1 MNKILIAVILI
12 SSSLSILGVRIY
24 KSVIFKQNVTGHLKR
39 AGDANTVELAKEE
52 LAYVISYLDKNN
64 IKEGYTSIL
73 WKTPDEDIS
82 FWYRNIIASKAE
94 LDSLTNN
101 SALEK
106 TNVLMK
112 LRETLIDEDE
122 KLKVTV
128 PTGLSVFPNNKIW
141 AALTTFAL
149 LALISG
155 IILLVPDEKGK
166 GKSE

>member
-1 MNKILIAVILI
+1 
-12 SSSLSILGVRIY
+12 
-24 KSVIFKQNVTGHLKR
+24 
-39 AGDANTVELAKEE
+39 
-52 LAYVISYLDKNN
+52 
-64 IKEGYTSIL
+64 
-73 WKTPDEDIS
+73 
-82 FWYRNIIASKAE
+82 
-94 LDSLTNN
+94 
-101 SALEK
+101 
-106 TNVLMK
+106 MK

-166 GKSE
+166 GKVSKNKNSCHSGK